1 MAHYSSQKHVIM
13 HRFIAI
19 FTILILFT
27 STNAS
32 NLTYDD
38 VCVNQSVYSPFKK
51 WPASLL
57 EAAGPTENLACWY
70 WAECVIS
77 KANEVR
83 KAQFAATSF
92 VLGVVPLILK
102 DIDWPER
109 RLVFVPSPLNLIIE
123 VIVRALGV
131 VPIVESNAKLVYLPR
146 RFSRKG
152 LGSLTL
158 LLLTF
163 GVGLAYAAL
172 ILVEYFSKRSSL
184 GCPYPLFICTWF
196 ILALV
201 PASVRTY
208 IPGMCL
214 IKTML
219 PSYLREI
226 V

>member
-1 MAHYSSQKHVIM
+1 M
-13 HRFIAI
+13 
-19 FTILILFT
+19 L
-27 STNAS
+27 S

-38 VCVNQSVYSPFKK
+38 VYVNQSVYSPFKK

-57 EAAGPTENLACWY
+57 EVAGPTENLACWY

-102 DIDWPER
+102 DIAWPER

-123 VIVRALGV
+123 VIVV
-131 VPIVESNAKLVYLPR
+131 HLPR
-146 RFSRKG
+146 RFLRKG

-163 GVGLAYAAL
+163 GVGLAFAAL

-184 GCPYPLFICTWF
+184 GCPYPLFVCSC
-196 ILALV
+196 V
-201 PASVRTY
+201 YPCS
-208 IPGMCL
+208 GSC
-214 IKTML
+214 
-219 PSYLREI
+219 
-226 V
+226 